1 MVRIDFVQDLYDN
14 NCCRHVFRLM
24 MILIIMPL
32 FDDNEETLTHRD
44 VSSTTLEPFL
54 EEFLNK

>member
-1 MVRIDFVQDLYDN
+1 MMV
-14 NCCRHVFRLM
+14 
-24 MILIIMPL
+24 LIIMSL

-44 VSSTTLEPFL
+44 VSSTILEPFL